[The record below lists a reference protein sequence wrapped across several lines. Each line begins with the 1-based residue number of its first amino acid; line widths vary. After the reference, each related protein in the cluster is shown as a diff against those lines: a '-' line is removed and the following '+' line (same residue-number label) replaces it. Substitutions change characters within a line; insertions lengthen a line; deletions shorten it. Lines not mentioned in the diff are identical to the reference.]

1 MDHAGLGRGRSAI
14 TQLLKAGLEPVR
26 ATERDWKTKKE
37 IKDSASEKKKQ
48 VTRKKGNLPVS
59 SNSTSRSKAQ

>member
-14 TQLLKAGLEPVR
+14 TQLLKAELEPVR
-26 ATERDWKTKKE
+26 ATERDWKTKE
-37 IKDSASEKKKQ
+37 IKDNASEKQKQ